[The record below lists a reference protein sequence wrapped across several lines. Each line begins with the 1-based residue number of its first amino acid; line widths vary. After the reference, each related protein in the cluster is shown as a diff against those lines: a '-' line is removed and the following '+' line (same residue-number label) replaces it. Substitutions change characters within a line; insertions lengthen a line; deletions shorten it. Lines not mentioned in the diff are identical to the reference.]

1 MKKSLLSLFFIS
13 SASYAYVDFV
23 IENDSDIELIESY
36 NSEYVNDDLKLSG
49 NVVIKYGDKK
59 IKSDYITINLKERNI
74 KASGNIKIEDVNGNV
89 VTADNVR
96 IKNGFKDGFLD
107 KIHIVLNDKS
117 YMKADNASFFGKDFY
132 EMDDVEYS
140 PCYQCVMNDK
150 LTWKIKAKKIEQKDN
165 EITFKNA
172 TMEMLDVPVMWLP
185 YLTIPGVGVKRKTG
199 FLYPLLSHSKISGFN
214 ICPRFLYSISDSQEL
229 LIKPVITTK
238 IGNVFWSSYAHRFY
252 SGEFTVDASITG
264 IKSVK
269 NIDTKDISNPDQ
281 DELKKI
287 NNNNYRG
294 HIFSKYVYELDNKNK
309 ISAQL
314 NLVSDKYYLR
324 KIPFLINE
332 ELRLLES
339 NICAEHFD
347 KDNYTSIKTMYFQTL
362 RAEEKT
368 SDIPLAIPV
377 ITHSSTYDM
386 LYGKLNIDALFMHLN
401 FANNHTTDKVFANAS
416 WKKDF
421 LFKYGHTVSLNLV
434 LSSSFNSIFYTNDN
448 IKHAHNQESSLTDIS
463 PMVGVIWKWPLEV
476 RYKNSDIYGV
486 IRPVVG
492 VICSPNRK
500 LNAVYNDPYTSM
512 QFFEL
517 NDLNFLEVIR
527 SPFSLQINDGTRIPH
542 GVIGEIYKSGNQI
555 ANFSIGRSY
564 NVSDIRNNIADI
576 RHKYSSII
584 SNANIFVGNNTT
596 VFTNNSYSTYDHEF
610 KRIEVG
616 VRYDGNYINLK
627 SSAFRYLQERIRST
641 NEGQHTL
648 EDKFKGLKMS
658 VEAKITRRTSL
669 TGELIAGGPSC
680 RLLRKSFGVRYQN
693 ECFSANVVYS
703 QHSFKSGDI
712 KPDRSISILV
722 IFKNLGKMDFK
733 V

>member
-1 MKKSLLSLFFIS
+1 MKKSLLSLLLVS
-13 SASYAYVDFV
+13 SVYSSYAYVDFV
-23 IENDSDIELIESY
+23 IENDSDIELIESH
-36 NSEYVNDDLKLSG
+36 NSEYINDDLKLSG
-49 NVVIKYGDKK
+49 NVVIKYGDKN

-74 KASGNIKIEDVNGNV
+74 KASGNIKIEDIYGNV
-89 VTADNVR
+89 VYADGVK

-107 KIHIVLNDKS
+107 KIHIILNDKS
-117 YMKADNASFFGKDFY
+117 YMKADNASFYGKDYY

-150 LTWKIKAKKIEQKDN
+150 LTWKIRAKKIEQKDH

-172 TMEMLDVPVMWLP
+172 TMEMLDIPVMYLP
-185 YLTIPGVGVKRKTG
+185 YLTIPSIGVKRKTG
-199 FLYPLLSHSKISGFN
+199 FLYPLLSHSKVSGFN

-238 IGNVFWSSYAHRFY
+238 IGSVLWSSYAHRFC
-252 SGEFTVDASITG
+252 SGEFSIDASITG

-269 NIDTKDISNPDQ
+269 NIDQNDITNPDNE
-281 DELKKI
+281 ELKKI
-287 NNNNYRG
+287 NSNNYRG
-294 HIFSKYVYELDNKNK
+294 HVFSKYVYELDSKNR
-309 ISAQL
+309 ISSQV

-332 ELRLLES
+332 DLRLLES

-347 KDNYTSIKTMYFQTL
+347 KDNYTSIKALYFQTL
-362 RAEEKT
+362 RAGEKT
-368 SDIPLAIPV
+368 SEIPVAVPV
-377 ITHSSTYDM
+377 ITHSSAYDL
-386 LYGKLNIDALFMHLN
+386 LYGRLNIDALFMHLN
-401 FANNHTTDKVFANAS
+401 FANDHTTDKVFANAS

-421 LFKYGHTVSLNLV
+421 LLKYGHTISINFV
-434 LSSSFNSIFYTNDN
+434 LSSSFNSIFHTSNTV
-448 IKHAHNQESSLTDIS
+448 NQNSDSENSLTDIS
-463 PMVGVIWKWPLEV
+463 PMLGVIWKWPLEV

-486 IRPVVG
+486 IRPVIG

-500 LNAVYNDPYTSM
+500 VNSVYNDPYTSM

-517 NDLNFLEVIR
+517 SDLNFLEVIR

-542 GVIGEIYKSGNQI
+542 GVMGEIYKSGNQI

-564 NVSDIRNNIADI
+564 NVSNIKNNIADI

-584 SNANIFVGNNTT
+584 SNANIFIGDKTT
-596 VFTNNSYSTYDHEF
+596 IFTNNSFSTHDHEF

-616 VRYDGNYINLK
+616 VRYDGDYVKLK
-627 SSAFRYLQERIRST
+627 SSAFRYLQERIQDSRP
-641 NEGQHTL
+641 L
-648 EDKFKGLKMS
+648 EDKFKGLRLS
-658 VEAKITRRTSL
+658 VETKITRRTSL
-669 TGELIAGGPSC
+669 TGELVAGGPSC
-680 RLLRKSFGVRYQN
+680 KLLKKSFGVVYKN
-693 ECFSANVVYS
+693 ECFSANVIYS

-712 KPDRSISILV
+712 KPDRSISVLV